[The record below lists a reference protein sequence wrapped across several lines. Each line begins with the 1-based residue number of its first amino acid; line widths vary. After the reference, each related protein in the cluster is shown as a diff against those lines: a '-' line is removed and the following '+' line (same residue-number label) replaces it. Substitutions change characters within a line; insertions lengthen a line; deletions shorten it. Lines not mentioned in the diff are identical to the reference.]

1 MAPGIF
7 RLRTACFTLVIPVR
21 LAICLPLLI
30 FTLDAYS
37 PHGALFPTSPQGSDV
52 STTLP
57 LYHFPLVINNITRS
71 APPAPGSGSST
82 LSPEDTHNMPEHAY
96 FALQPVPRPPGGAH
110 LGRALTLSFVIAA
123 AALSVISLIS
133 LWWFGESGGV
143 EEDATNVEGGDD
155 SDERAAR
162 RLHLAAL
169 SLGTATRLLLG
180 ALGTTAMARVISE
193 RSSIKHGSFIAVEV
207 LGWILV

>member
-37 PHGALFPTSPQGSDV
+37 PHGALFPSPPQGPDV
-52 STTLP
+52 SSTVP
-57 LYHFPLVINNITRS
+57 PHSFPLIINNITRS
-71 APPAPGSGSST
+71 APPAPGSGSSN
-82 LSPEDTHNMPEHAY
+82 LSPEDAHNMLEHAY
-96 FALQPVPRPPGGAH
+96 FVLRPVPPPSAH

-123 AALSVISLIS
+123 AVLSVLSLIA
-133 LWWFGESGGV
+133 LWWFGESGSV
-143 EEDATNVEGGDD
+143 EDDATIVEGGDD

-193 RSSIKHGSFIAVEV
+193 RSSIKQGSFIAVEV